1 MKPFLKAVAEDIYQ
15 RFGNNLSRT
24 AVIFP
29 GKRAGLFF
37 NQYLVECAGHPI
49 WAPPYITISE
59 LFDKLSPLKV
69 EAPIRQVCLLHE
81 IFNRLTHRAGCPV
94 LVGKAQAGSEP
105 GAVLP
110 KSL

>member
-37 NQYLVECAGHPI
+37 NQYLDLRYYSN
-49 WAPPYITISE
+49 YIE
-59 LFDKLSPLKV
+59 
-69 EAPIRQVCLLHE
+69 
-81 IFNRLTHRAGCPV
+81 
-94 LVGKAQAGSEP
+94 
-105 GAVLP
+105 
-110 KSL
+110 